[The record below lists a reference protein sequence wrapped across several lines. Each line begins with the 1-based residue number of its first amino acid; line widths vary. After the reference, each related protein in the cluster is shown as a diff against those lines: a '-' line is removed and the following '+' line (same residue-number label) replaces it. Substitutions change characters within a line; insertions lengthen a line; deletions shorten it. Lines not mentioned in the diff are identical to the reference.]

1 MQADLSTYFSAP
13 ETLWILAIAALVL
26 TAIGAVA
33 VLSIVRALRRRELA
47 RQYWIT
53 SYSRQKVEGHS
64 REWYAQRA
72 RELAFKGGIALLDEM
87 INGAGVLISV
97 LEAMHLRHLAYSK
110 AAELTLKDMDRL
122 YHDQKGRL
130 HLQDL
135 ANSYKMEAERYLAAA
150 RQLEQ
155 TPASSLAVEPI
166 AAVQDEGTPQAAA

>member
-1 MQADLSTYFSAP
+1 MQTDLPAYFTAP
-13 ETLWILAIAALVL
+13 ETLWILA
-26 TAIGAVA
+26 VA
-33 VLSIVRALRRRELA
+33 VLVLMAVGAAALLSVVRALRRRELA

-64 REWYAQRA
+64 RDWYAQQA
-72 RELAFKGGIALLDEM
+72 RDLALRGGIAMLDEM
-87 INGAGVLISV
+87 IRGAGVLISV
-97 LEAMHLRHLAYSK
+97 LEAMHLRHRAYSK

-135 ANSYKMEAERYLAAA
+135 ANLYKMEADRYLAAA

-155 TPASSLAVEPI
+155 APSGALAVESL
-166 AAVQDEGTPQAAA
+166 AAVQEEGTPQAAA